1 MAFSILLGIR
11 GMICSAYPSF
21 YIFQE
26 IIKEGESSEAPFAV
40 DYRNITL
47 HCYYYCRCDE
57 DGESRL
63 SKDPGDNQSSNPQM
77 LTHPSASAGD
87 SLSRYALILPNFRK
101 QSLCVHI
108 QL

>member
-1 MAFSILLGIR
+1 MQCIPFFLYFPR
-11 GMICSAYPSF
+11 NH
-21 YIFQE
+21 
-26 IIKEGESSEAPFAV
+26 KRRESPEAPFAV

-47 HCYYYCRCDE
+47 HYYYCRCDE

-63 SKDPGDNQSSNPQM
+63 SKDPGDQSSNPQM
-77 LTHPSASAGD
+77 LTHPSATGD

>member
-1 MAFSILLGIR
+1 MQCIPFFLYFPR
-11 GMICSAYPSF
+11 NH
-21 YIFQE
+21 
-26 IIKEGESSEAPFAV
+26 KRRESSEAPFAV
-40 DYRNITL
+40 DYRNITF
-47 HCYYYCRCDE
+47 HYYYCRCDE

-63 SKDPGDNQSSNPQM
+63 SKDPGDQSSNPQM

>member
-1 MAFSILLGIR
+1 MQCIPFFLYFPR
-11 GMICSAYPSF
+11 NH
-21 YIFQE
+21 
-26 IIKEGESSEAPFAV
+26 KRRESSEAPFAV

-47 HCYYYCRCDE
+47 HYYYCRCDE

-63 SKDPGDNQSSNPQM
+63 SKDPGDQSSNPQM

-87 SLSRYALILPNFRK
+87 SLSRYALIPNFRK

>member
-1 MAFSILLGIR
+1 MQCIPFFLYFPR
-11 GMICSAYPSF
+11 NH
-21 YIFQE
+21 
-26 IIKEGESSEAPFAV
+26 KRRESSKAPFAV

-47 HCYYYCRCDE
+47 HYYYCRCDE

-63 SKDPGDNQSSNPQM
+63 SKDPGDQSSNPQM

>member
-1 MAFSILLGIR
+1 MQCIPFFLYFPRNHKGR
-11 GMICSAYPSF
+11 
-21 YIFQE
+21 
-26 IIKEGESSEAPFAV
+26 ESSEAPFAV

-47 HCYYYCRCDE
+47 HYYYCRCDE

-63 SKDPGDNQSSNPQM
+63 SKDPGDQSSNPQM